1 MIVHNKPK
9 GDASMKNEE
18 NITKVRD
25 GDKVLIRAFEQ
36 LSPEKKFLVK
46 GFLIGIGLQDKTAEE
61 KRQA

>member
-1 MIVHNKPK
+1 
-9 GDASMKNEE
+9 MKNEE